1 MKIPPLRILVVDDEP
16 ANRLLIERLLARG
29 GHVCVGAETGED
41 ALDIFGRE
49 PFDVVL
55 MDVMLPGIN
64 GFETA
69 IRLRQ
74 MRTEWFPILFLSAL
88 SEPIDVVA
96 ALDAGGDDY
105 ITKPVD
111 IDILP
116 ARIAALYRIAQQQKL
131 AQDQAS
137 QLRRYYELAEREKEA
152 ARYLFSHLRRDD
164 QLATSRADVT
174 SIGAEHLSGDL
185 VAVREAPDG
194 RVQLVLA
201 DAAGHGLLAASQ
213 LFPLIEMFNEQ
224 AERGYAM
231 PTVIARASALL
242 REITPTGNFISA
254 CFATIDPHT
263 RILEIWNFG
272 MQDVLL
278 LDGEGVIFRR
288 FPSKFTALGIEEV
301 LPEQLEPERAE
312 VRPGQLLFLHTDGLL
327 DARRADGERF
337 GWARLEA
344 LLPQMV
350 ERGASRFVVEGM
362 RKFLEGSNA
371 GDDVT
376 VCVYPIPGD
385 PWLHLRDRPLPAHP
399 AGALSRCGATLMVRL
414 GPRELSKP
422 DPVADVAATLRRLS
436 DIEPR
441 VFQRMFT
448 VVRQLTRNAI
458 DWGILGLSPELDK
471 VTLEAE
477 RWQRLRNL
485 DTGFIEIDVARLE
498 DNLGCAWWEIIL
510 LDSGAGFS
518 ADTWQARRR
527 ENAWGGLD
535 IVHRLCSSIDFS
547 GDGCRIR
554 VLLEG

>member
-29 GHVCVGAETGED
+29 GHVCLGAESGEA
-41 ALDIFGRE
+41 ALELFAREAIDI
-49 PFDVVL
+49 VL

-74 MRTEWFPILFLSAL
+74 LREDWFPILFLSAL

-105 ITKPVD
+105 LAKPVD
-111 IDILP
+111 IDVLP

-131 AQDQAS
+131 AQDQSA

-164 QLATSRADVT
+164 QLAASRADVT
-174 SIGAEHLSGDL
+174 SIGAESLSGDL

-242 REITPTGNFISA
+242 REITPIGNFISA
-254 CFATIDPHT
+254 CFVTIDPHT
-263 RILEIWNFG
+263 RVLEVWNFG

-278 LDGEGVIFRR
+278 LAADGRVARR
-288 FPSKFTALGIEEV
+288 FGSRFTALGIEKL
-301 LPEQLEPERAE
+301 LPDQLEPERAD
-312 VRPGQLLFLHTDGLL
+312 VHSGQQLFLHSDGLL

-344 LLPQMV
+344 ILPEVAAQ
-350 ERGASRFVVEGM
+350 GGSRHAIEAM
-362 RKFLEGSNA
+362 RVFLDGSEA

-385 PWLHLRDRPLPAHP
+385 PWLHLRERPLPTRP
-399 AGALSRCGATLMVRL
+399 SGPLSRSGATLSVRL
-414 GPRELSKP
+414 GPRELTKP
-422 DPVADVAATLRRLS
+422 DPVADVVATLRRLS

-441 VFQRMFT
+441 QFQRLFA

-458 DWGILGLSPELDK
+458 DWGVLGLDPLLSRSER
-471 VTLEAE
+471 EAE
-477 RWQRLRNL
+477 RWRRLRRL
-485 DTGFIEIDVARLE
+485 ATGVVEIGIARLE
-498 DNLGCAWWEIIL
+498 DDAGGVWWEIGL
-510 LDSGAGFS
+510 VDSGAGF
-518 ADTWQARRR
+518 DTRAWQARRGGTD
-527 ENAWGGLD
+527 WGGLD
-535 IVHRLCSSIDFS
+535 IVQGLCGEIDFS
-547 GDGCRIR
+547 DGGCRIR
-554 VLLEG
+554 VLLAG

>member
-1 MKIPPLRILVVDDEP
+1 MKTPSLRILVVDDEP
-16 ANRLLIERLLARG
+16 ANRLLLERLLARD
-29 GHVCVGAETGED
+29 GHVCIGAETGED
-41 ALDIFGRE
+41 ALELFGRE
-49 PFDVVL
+49 SFDAVL

-74 MRTEWFPILFLSAL
+74 MRTDWFPILFLSAL
-88 SEPIDVVA
+88 SEPIDVVT

-116 ARIAALYRIAQQQKL
+116 ARLAALYRIAQQQKL
-131 AQDQAS
+131 AQDQSS

-164 QLATSRADVT
+164 QLAASHADVT

-185 VAVREAPDG
+185 VVVREAPDG

-242 REITPTGNFISA
+242 REITPIGNFISA
-254 CFATIDPHT
+254 CFATIDPHA

-278 LDGEGVIFRR
+278 LEPEGRIAHRFR
-288 FPSKFTALGIEEV
+288 SKFTALGIEEV
-301 LPEQLEPERAE
+301 LPVQLEPERAE
-312 VRPGQLLFLHTDGLL
+312 IHSGQRLFLYTDGLP

-344 LLPQMV
+344 LLPQMMT
-350 ERGASRFVVEGM
+350 RGGSRFAVESM
-362 RKFLEGSNA
+362 RAFLEGGDA

-376 VCVYPIPGD
+376 VCIYPIPGD
-385 PWLHLRDRPLPAHP
+385 PWLHLRDRPQPARP
-399 AGALSRCGATLMVRL
+399 AGVLNRCGATLMVRL
-414 GPRELSKP
+414 GPCELAKP
-422 DPVADVAATLRRLS
+422 DPVADIVATLRHLS
-436 DIEPR
+436 GIEPR
-441 VFQRMFT
+441 VYQRMFT

-458 DWGILGLSPELDK
+458 DWGVLGLDPGQGK
-471 VTLEAE
+471 VALETE
-477 RWQRLRNL
+477 RWQGLRNL
-485 DTGFIEIDVARLE
+485 DSGCVEIEVTRLE
-498 DNLGCAWWEIIL
+498 DDSGHPWWEIIL
-510 LDSGAGFS
+510 LDNGAGFD
-518 ADTWQARRR
+518 ADAWLAHGRGDV
-527 ENAWGGLD
+527 WGGLD
-535 IVHRLCSSIDFS
+535 IVQRLCGSIDFS
-547 GDGCRIR
+547 DDGRRVR
-554 VLLEG
+554 VLLAG